1 MLYIRGIAIKQRYAG
16 AASVTSLK
24 SILTIADTI
33 RNPTKINAGAVANPG
48 IAVKIGAN
56 KIAIRNMNPV
66 TTDAKPVLAPAPTPA
81 ELSTKVVVVEV
92 PRTAPADV
100 AIASANNAFLT
111 LGSFPSL
118 SNIPALSETPI
129 KVPIVSNISTNKK
142 DNNTTIKLTIPTPVK
157 SALKHCPKVSPI
169 LVKSVIANVGYKE

>member
-100 AIASANNAFLT
+100 AIESSIFNSWKL
-111 LGSFPSL
+111 SFF
-118 SNIPALSETPI
+118 
-129 KVPIVSNISTNKK
+129 V
-142 DNNTTIKLTIPTPVK
+142 
-157 SALKHCPKVSPI
+157 
-169 LVKSVIANVGYKE
+169 